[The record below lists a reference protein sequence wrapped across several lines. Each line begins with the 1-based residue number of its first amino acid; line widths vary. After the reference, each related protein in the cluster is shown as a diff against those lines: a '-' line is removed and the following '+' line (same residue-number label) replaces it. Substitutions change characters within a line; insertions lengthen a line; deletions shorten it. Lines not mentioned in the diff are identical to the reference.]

1 MEGTKP
7 HEIVGADP
15 LKVDAVVP
23 AEVFEA
29 DLPLEP
35 FHFLVGNTR
44 HVIGLRRAKNR
55 RFCEEKPV
63 KCVFRDSRRRYN
75 KTNRFIYQGLTAMS
89 LILSPDM
96 TQGRPARRPRTPFG
110 ERLAQARERAG
121 LTQVQ
126 LAEKLGTTQ
135 GNVTSWEREVV
146 ALRPEQLNALADVLD
161 VSADY
166 LLGRKN
172 GKHVTPKRPIAKVQQ
187 IFERVN
193 KLPRHQQS
201 KVAEFVE
208 AYVNQYTSKVS

>member
-1 MEGTKP
+1 
-7 HEIVGADP
+7 
-15 LKVDAVVP
+15 
-23 AEVFEA
+23 
-29 DLPLEP
+29 
-35 FHFLVGNTR
+35 
-44 HVIGLRRAKNR
+44 
-55 RFCEEKPV
+55 
-63 KCVFRDSRRRYN
+63 
-75 KTNRFIYQGLTAMS
+75 MS